1 VEDVRADWQ
10 QLRDQ
15 LVDGLQLAGHVSSQR
30 VAAAFRVVPRHV
42 FVPGI
47 EPERVYRDEAFPIK
61 YDEDGFPVSS
71 SSQPAIM
78 ARMLDQ
84 LDVQPGQRVLEIG
97 TGSGYNAAGHRNGV
111 GSCGLWVGLCSA
123 RPSDVCRWQGS
134 APRAPSDKTS
144 ARDPS
149 VSTIAPI
156 SGVCPPAGERH
167 VPARPPTSILVFA
180 AGEQ

>member
-1 VEDVRADWQ
+1 VEDVRADWR

-30 VAAAFRVVPRHV
+30 VAAALRAVPRHV

-47 EPERVYRDEAFPIK
+47 EPERVDRDEAFPIK

-84 LDVQPGQRVLEIG
+84 LDMGAPAATAMTTSSASGGSPNLSIG
-97 TGSGYNAAGHRNGV
+97 A
-111 GSCGLWVGLCSA
+111 
-123 RPSDVCRWQGS
+123 
-134 APRAPSDKTS
+134 
-144 ARDPS
+144 
-149 VSTIAPI
+149 
-156 SGVCPPAGERH
+156 
-167 VPARPPTSILVFA
+167 
-180 AGEQ
+180 